1 MIYENILEAA
11 GNTPLIRLQHMTGKD
26 DAQILVKFEAVNV
39 GASIKT
45 RTALGM
51 IEAAEKEGKLQR
63 YRDCGADKRKPGNRS
78 CIDRCSKRISYNH
91 HHAGFCQ

>member
-39 GASIKT
+39 VLPSRRG
-45 RTALGM
+45 RHL
-51 IEAAEKEGKLQR
+51 E
-63 YRDCGADKRKPGNRS
+63 
-78 CIDRCSKRISYNH
+78 
-91 HHAGFCQ
+91 